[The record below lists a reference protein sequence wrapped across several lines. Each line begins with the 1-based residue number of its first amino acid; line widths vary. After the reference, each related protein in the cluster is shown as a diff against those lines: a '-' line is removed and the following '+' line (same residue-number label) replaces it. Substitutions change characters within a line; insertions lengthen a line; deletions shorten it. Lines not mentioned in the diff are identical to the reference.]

1 MIMIGGGGG
10 SCNRS
15 DHGLG
20 ITEEG
25 VAKFGTGV
33 GSDFGFVPSATDET
47 VTFNTYGLNLWV
59 RTC

>member
-25 VAKFGTGV
+25 AAKFGTGV

-47 VTFNTYGLNLWV
+47 VTFNTYGLNL
-59 RTC
+59 